1 MSVTLIIIIVT
12 CIISYMAFS
21 RQDLVQKYLHNPY
34 MEANRGQYYRML
46 TSGFLH
52 GSLGHLAFNML
63 SLYFFGRVVEYIM
76 QVEYGET
83 TGIALYLLIYIG
95 GIIVGSIP
103 ALIKHRDNPHYNALG
118 ASGGVSSVI
127 FSSIIFNPVMDICLY
142 FVLCLPGFL
151 LGALYLIYSYVQ
163 NKRGADNIGH
173 DAHFSGAIFGA
184 LVTIILVPGA
194 IPRFFLQ
201 LSQWSITD
209 LF

>member
-1 MSVTLIIIIVT
+1 M
-12 CIISYMAFS
+12 
-21 RQDLVQKYLHNPY
+21 HNPY
-34 MEANRGQYYRML
+34 MEAQRGQYYRMF

-76 QVEYGET
+76 QVEYGKT

-103 ALIKHRDNPHYNALG
+103 ALIKHKDNPHYNALG

-142 FVLCLPGFL
+142 FFICLPGFI

-184 LVTIILVPGA
+184 LVTIILVPAA
-194 IPRFFLQ
+194 IPKFFEQ
-201 LSQWSITD
+201 LSQRRITD

>member
-1 MSVTLIIIIVT
+1 MSVTIIIIAITV
-12 CIISYMAFS
+12 IISYFS
-21 RQDLVQKYLHNPY
+21 FNKEDIMQKYMHNPY

-52 GSLGHLAFNML
+52 GSLGHLAFNMR

-76 QVEYGET
+76 QVEYGQT

-95 GIIVGSIP
+95 GIIVGSVP
-103 ALIKHRDNPHYNALG
+103 ALIKHKDNPHYNALG
-118 ASGGVSSVI
+118 ASGGVSSII

-142 FVLCLPGFL
+142 FFICLPGFM

-173 DAHFSGAIFGA
+173 DAHFSGAVWGA
-184 LVTIILVPGA
+184 VVTIILVPAA
-194 IPRFFLQ
+194 IPRFFEQ
-201 LSQWSITD
+201 LSQWRISD